1 MQTTGSSCA
10 GKQIDAEFT
19 DEVDRLKFDVT
30 SAYKDAKELQS
41 ATREFRYER
50 PRGDFAG
57 QVAIVDEIRFNE
69 GKTGAIETALIT
81 FYKDV
86 KIDASEPE
94 SIRVDLDGA
103 TATITA
109 RDANGAS
116 LKLVAETAI
125 VGEND
130 ESARSKP
137 TRVALRVDGDV
148 NAGIITT
155 VFDAK

>member
-1 MQTTGSSCA
+1 M
-10 GKQIDAEFT
+10 K
-19 DEVDRLKFDVT
+19 
-30 SAYKDAKELQS
+30 
-41 ATREFRYER
+41 
-50 PRGDFAG
+50 
-57 QVAIVDEIRFNE
+57 IV
-69 GKTGAIETALIT
+69 
-81 FYKDV
+81 
-86 KIDASEPE
+86 ASEPE

-148 NAGIITT
+148 NAAIITT